1 MSEELYQYINL
12 ACLSVCLYPIND
24 KTAKPI
30 RPKFCVGPH
39 VSPGKVYEWSTFQI
53 FVSIKIRF
61 SLNFWKFWKS
71 IKLSVKIHELF
82 FVLFYDVHKENMF
95 TIIIERPIICI
106 YFNMMLFEKKLIID
120 FFFFCFKIFVCRM
133 EYNKLS
139 LESFQSV
146 LLERFH

>member
-1 MSEELYQYINL
+1 M
-12 ACLSVCLYPIND
+12 
-24 KTAKPI
+24 
-30 RPKFCVGPH
+30 
-39 VSPGKVYEWSTFQI
+39 
-53 FVSIKIRF
+53 
-61 SLNFWKFWKS
+61 
-71 IKLSVKIHELF
+71 KLSVKIHELF